1 MSPRRA
7 PRIPPNRT
15 LVKAK
20 GDLPLGVRTPWLGSR
35 RALAVLLGCV
45 ALASQSRAL
54 AQVIEVRPDGATVT
68 YAGPAIYSNAGVR
81 PIVPLPPPPP
91 VRASAQPSQPVAAA
105 IAAASDRHQLSPRL
119 IEAVAWRESR
129 FDPNAVSPRGARGV
143 MQLMP
148 GAARLVGVDAGDP
161 AANIDGGAAYLARMM
176 RRFDGDLT
184 LALAAYNA
192 GPGAVTRYG
201 GVPPFAETRAYI
213 AAIFDRL
220 AQAGPSEN
228 LAGIHP

>member
-20 GDLPLGVRTPWLGSR
+20 GDLPLGVRTPWLSSR
-35 RALAVLLGCV
+35 RALAVLLGC
-45 ALASQSRAL
+45 ATLASQSRAL

-81 PIVPLPPPPP
+81 PIVPPPPP
-91 VRASAQPSQPVAAA
+91 VRAGAHASQPVAAA

-148 GAARLVGVDAGDP
+148 GAARLVGVDAGDVL
-161 AANIDGGAAYLARMM
+161 ANVDGGAAYLAQMM

-192 GPGAVTRYG
+192 GPEAVARYG

-220 AQAGPSEN
+220 AQAGPSDT
-228 LAGIHP
+228 LAGIRP